1 MQEKIKSAID
11 NYLKNKH
18 YSRLNL
24 KTAMFDMDGV
34 LYDSMKYHS
43 VCWQKAMKHFG
54 MHMTAEEVY
63 QNEGRTGFST
73 VNIVSKRQRGYETT
87 EEEVAT
93 IYKYK
98 SDLFNQCPKAEA
110 MPGAKDILTKVKHSG
125 IQPMVI
131 TGSGQHTLLDRL
143 NADYPN
149 IFKDNLI
156 VTAFDVKLGKP
167 NPEPYLMGMKKAGDI
182 TPEQSFVVENAP
194 LGVKAGVA
202 AGCFT
207 IAVNTGPLKDSELYD
222 SGADIVFDSMSQLA
236 DNWEL
241 ILSELEKTH

>member
-1 MQEKIKSAID
+1 
-11 NYLKNKH
+11 
-18 YSRLNL
+18 
-24 KTAMFDMDGV
+24 
-34 LYDSMKYHS
+34 
-43 VCWQKAMKHFG
+43 
-54 MHMTAEEVY
+54 
-63 QNEGRTGFST
+63 
-73 VNIVSKRQRGYETT
+73 
-87 EEEVAT
+87 
-93 IYKYK
+93 
-98 SDLFNQCPKAEA
+98 